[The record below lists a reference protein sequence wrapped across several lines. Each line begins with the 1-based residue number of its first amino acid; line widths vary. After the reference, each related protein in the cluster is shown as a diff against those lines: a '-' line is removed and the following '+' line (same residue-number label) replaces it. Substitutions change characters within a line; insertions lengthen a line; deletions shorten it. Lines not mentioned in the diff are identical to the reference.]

1 MFCGKDTKLLIAAQ
15 VPRVTLLDRTRCV
28 KDEVVK
34 SEGGFKGIT
43 ALRFKSAPVNR
54 TRPTAVADVRFA
66 PLDLQLLNDTI
77 KLNVREDAV
86 RIIKP

>member
-1 MFCGKDTKLLIAAQ
+1 M
-15 VPRVTLLDRTRCV
+15 

-43 ALRFKSAPVNR
+43 ALRFKRAPVNR
-54 TRPTAVADVRFA
+54 TRFA

-77 KLNVREDAV
+77 KLSERGCGKDHKTLNLH
-86 RIIKP
+86 